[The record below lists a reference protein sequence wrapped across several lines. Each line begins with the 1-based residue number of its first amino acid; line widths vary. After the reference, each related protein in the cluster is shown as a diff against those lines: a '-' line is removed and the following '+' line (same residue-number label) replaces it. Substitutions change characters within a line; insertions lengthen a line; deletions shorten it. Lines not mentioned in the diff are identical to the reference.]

1 MVESRRDKLLS
12 LYLYDKDGADFVNDR
27 PDAAL
32 FIDWDNLKAGLK
44 SQGRQPNVSSLLD
57 AVGHRGRVVI
67 ARAYADWQQRYN
79 SFDPPNLYAAGIE
92 PVYVPV
98 RSYNGKILKNSAD
111 VKLAVDCID
120 FLNTAPHLKTFF
132 LVSGDS
138 DLVHLVNFL
147 RARGKRVVVI
157 AVSQTLSPT
166 LSENV
171 DELLI
176 YDVDIDPAPKLEP
189 MRDASSNGKKVKPT
203 PETTTDTL
211 PSEAAQID
219 EAFQAVSDLLRNR
232 SNRIGS
238 LFSWIGIQLSR
249 RGIDHRSLGFERFK
263 DFMEEAQ
270 RRGYIRILTRGLQDW
285 AYLPEQYEHLAEESD
300 EEDDEDEEAR
310 LDEQELPTAARLSSL
325 PEDEQLNLIR
335 YLNGLEEKSEYLIP
349 PYIVSHLLRDNV
361 LPSLS
366 QAQLRAL
373 VRDAVTEQVLLPST
387 FTVAHKATG
396 KPHELRTLRLNEEH
410 SLVTNAHQPAE
421 S

>member
-1 MVESRRDKLLS
+1 MNE
-12 LYLYDKDGADFVNDR
+12 R

-120 FLNTAPHLKTFF
+120 FLNTAPHLKVFF
-132 LVSGDS
+132 LLSGDS

-176 YDVDIDPAPKLEP
+176 YDVDIEPVQRPEPVHVPAATVRKIKAPPEEPAPEEP
-189 MRDASSNGKKVKPT
+189 V
-203 PETTTDTL
+203 
-211 PSEAAQID
+211 SEAAQID
-219 EAFQAVSDLLRNR
+219 EALQTVADLLRNR
-232 SNRIGS
+232 SNRVGS
-238 LFSWIGIQLSR
+238 LFSWIGIQLTR
-249 RGIDHRSLGFERFK
+249 RGIDHRALGFERFK

-270 RRGYIRILTRGLQDW
+270 RRGHIRILTRGLQDW
-285 AYLPEQYEHLAEESD
+285 AYLPEQYEHLT
-300 EEDDEDEEAR
+300 EDEEEVEEQEEEHE
-310 LDEQELPTAARLSSL
+310 DEQDLPTAARLSSL
-325 PEDEQLNLIR
+325 PEDDQVNLVR
-335 YLNGLEEKSEYLIP
+335 YLRDLEERSEYLIP
-349 PYIVSHLLRDNV
+349 PYVVSHLLRDNV

-373 VRDAVTEQVLLPST
+373 VRDAINEQVLVPST
-387 FTVAHKATG
+387 FTVAHKSTG
-396 KPHELRTLRLNEEH
+396 KPHELRTLKINDTH
-410 SLVTNAHQPAE
+410 PLVTVAAQPVEA
-421 S
+421 

>member
-1 MVESRRDKLLS
+1 MTRTVLI
-12 LYLYDKDGADFVNDR
+12 FVNER

-120 FLNTAPHLKTFF
+120 LLNTAPHLKVFF
-132 LVSGDS
+132 LLSGDS

-176 YDVDIDPAPKLEP
+176 YDVDIEPAPRAELPPRPEP
-189 MRDASSNGKKVKPT
+189 VHTPNPGGRKVKT
-203 PETTTDTL
+203 APEE
-211 PSEAAQID
+211 PQSEAAQID
-219 EAFQAVSDLLRNR
+219 EAMQAVADLLRNR
-232 SNRIGS
+232 SNRVGS
-238 LFSWIGIQLSR
+238 LFSWIGIQLTR
-249 RGIDHRSLGFERFK
+249 RGIDHRALGFERFK

-270 RRGYIRILTRGLQDW
+270 RRGHIRILTRGLQDW
-285 AYLPEQYEHLAEESD
+285 AYLPEQYEHLTED
-300 EEDDEDEEAR
+300 EEDEEAEEEEDR
-310 LDEQELPTAARLSSL
+310 EDEQELSTAARLSSL
-325 PEDEQLNLIR
+325 PEEEQINFVR
-335 YLNGLEEKSEYLIP
+335 YMRDLEERSEYLIP
-349 PYIVSHLLRDNV
+349 PYVVSHLLRDNV

-373 VRDAVTEQVLLPST
+373 VRDAMSEQVLAPAT

-396 KPHELRTLRLNEEH
+396 KPHELRTLKLNEGH
-410 SLVTNAHQPAE
+410 PLVAAATEPVGA
-421 S
+421 